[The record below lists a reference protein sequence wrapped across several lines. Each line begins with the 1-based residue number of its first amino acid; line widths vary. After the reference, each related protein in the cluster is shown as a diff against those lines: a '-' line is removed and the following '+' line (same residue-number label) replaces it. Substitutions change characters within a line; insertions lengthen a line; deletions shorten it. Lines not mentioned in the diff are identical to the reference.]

1 MIFLEQTSNVYFKGH
16 TFSLFKT
23 YFTYEREQAETAV
36 YKSGIPIAKAA
47 EARNLLPTHTP
58 IFKHLTALT

>member
-16 TFSLFKT
+16 TFSLFKM

-47 EARNLLPTHTP
+47 EARNL
-58 IFKHLTALT
+58 